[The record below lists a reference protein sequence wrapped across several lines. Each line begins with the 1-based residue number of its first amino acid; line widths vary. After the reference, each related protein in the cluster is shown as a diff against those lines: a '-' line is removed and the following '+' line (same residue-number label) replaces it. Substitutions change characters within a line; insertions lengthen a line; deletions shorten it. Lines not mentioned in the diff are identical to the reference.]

1 MDAIPKIIGAER
13 LGELLKGVSVLE
25 SAALEAQAIIDKSH
39 AEFHLE
45 KERGYR
51 EGLAQA
57 RVEMAEQFAAEAA
70 RKANEINSQEDRL
83 TRIVMRSLAKILQ
96 DDVGLDQL
104 YAKALTRVM
113 RSLQD
118 ERYLTLRVPVAD
130 VARIRA
136 MVDEQIRTFASPPFV
151 DVIGDAE
158 LAHGA
163 CIVESEH
170 GAIDASLDTQ
180 MNAIERALKS
190 SAMPSQ

>member
-13 LGELLKGVSVLE
+13 LGELLKSVSVLE
-25 SAALEAQAIIDKSH
+25 SAVLEAQAIIDNSH
-39 AEFHLE
+39 AEVHAE

-57 RVEMAEQFAAEAA
+57 RAEIAEQFASTAA
-70 RKANEINSQEDRL
+70 CKANELAAQEHRL

-96 DDVGLDQL
+96 DDVGLDAL
-104 YAKALTRVM
+104 YSKALSRVM
-113 RSLQD
+113 RSVQD
-118 ERYLTLRVPVAD
+118 ERYLTLRVPSAD
-130 VARIRA
+130 IERVQII
-136 MVDEQIRTFASPPFV
+136 VDALTKTFATPPFV
-151 DVIGDAE
+151 EVIGDAE

-180 MNAIERALKS
+180 LKAIERALRN
-190 SAMPSQ
+190 SAMAPQ